1 MSLIED
7 KQIELAK
14 KISNYNEILQF
25 VKEKIA
31 EEDLDRY
38 LSYFDTKPLMKRKN
52 TEESKKDNT
61 PGKIITMWG
70 DEVQ

>member
-7 KQIELAK
+7 KQIELAE

-38 LSYFDTKPLMKRKN
+38 LSYFDEKPLMKRKN
-52 TEESKKDNT
+52 TEESKKDNI

-70 DEVQ
+70 DEV

>member
-7 KQIELAK
+7 KQIELAE

-38 LSYFDTKPLMKRKN
+38 LSYFDEKPLMKRKN
-52 TEESKKDNT
+52 TEESKKNNT

-70 DEVQ
+70 DEV

>member
-7 KQIELAK
+7 KQIELAE

-38 LSYFDTKPLMKRKN
+38 LSYFDEKPLMRRK
-52 TEESKKDNT
+52 TSEESKESNT

-70 DEVQ
+70 DEV

>member
-7 KQIELAK
+7 KQIELAE

-38 LSYFDTKPLMKRKN
+38 LSYFDEKLLMKRKN

-70 DEVQ
+70 DEV

>member
-7 KQIELAK
+7 KQIELAE

-38 LSYFDTKPLMKRKN
+38 LSYFDEKPLIKRKN

-70 DEVQ
+70 DEV

>member
-7 KQIELAK
+7 KQIELAE

-38 LSYFDTKPLMKRKN
+38 LSYFDEKPLMKRKN

-70 DEVQ
+70 DEV

>member
-7 KQIELAK
+7 KQIELAE

-38 LSYFDTKPLMKRKN
+38 LSYFDEKPLMKRKN

-61 PGKIITMWG
+61 PGKVITMWG
-70 DEVQ
+70 DEV

>member
-7 KQIELAK
+7 KQIELAE

-38 LSYFDTKPLMKRKN
+38 LSYFDEKSLMKRKN

-70 DEVQ
+70 DEV

>member
-7 KQIELAK
+7 KQIELAE

-38 LSYFDTKPLMKRKN
+38 LSYFDEKPLIERKN
-52 TEESKKDNT
+52 TEKSKEDDT
-61 PGKIITMWG
+61 PGKIITMWR
-70 DEVQ
+70 DEV

>member
-7 KQIELAK
+7 KQIELAE

-38 LSYFDTKPLMKRKN
+38 LSYFDEKPLMKRKN

-70 DEVQ
+70 DEI

>member
-7 KQIELAK
+7 KQIELAE

-38 LSYFDTKPLMKRKN
+38 LSYFDEKPLIKRKN

-61 PGKIITMWG
+61 LGKIITMWG
-70 DEVQ
+70 DEV

>member
-1 MSLIED
+1 MSLIKD
-7 KQIELAK
+7 KQIELAE

-38 LSYFDTKPLMKRKN
+38 LSYFDERPLMKRKN

-70 DEVQ
+70 DEV

>member
-1 MSLIED
+1 MSLLED
-7 KQIELAK
+7 KQIELAE

-38 LSYFDTKPLMKRKN
+38 LSYFDEKPLMKRKN

-70 DEVQ
+70 DEV